1 MTTSSRYNSSIQP
14 NNNFRPENEIGR
26 RNEFSK
32 REVGFNHPD
41 TPSFLRLNDE
51 GDIEI
56 FAAPGIGMVISAV
69 GRSISLFADNIRIF
83 SKDDGFRWNNHYFN
97 YSAIDYSEPTLV
109 KIDYESI
116 HSAQNNAEVY
126 LRKLKEMEE
135 TQLNKSITIS
145 GEYGF
150 GTQNTPVA
158 SNSSSYISTEG
169 LSLEQVAFVE
179 SVAKEYPEE
188 YLKTVI
194 DYLKQNYT
202 ISQAKEKANE
212 KHNA

>member
-1 MTTSSRYNSSIQP
+1 MSSSVYDSGSQRDNS
-14 NNNFRPENEIGR
+14 FKPENEISR

-41 TPSFLRLNDE
+41 TPSFLRLTDD

-56 FAAPGIGMVISAV
+56 FAAPGVGIVISAT
-69 GRSISLFADNIRIF
+69 GRSISLFADNIRLF
-83 SKDDGFRWNNHYFN
+83 SKDDSLRWNNHYFN

-109 KIDYESI
+109 KIDYQSI
-116 HSAQNNAEVY
+116 HSAQNNAQYY
-126 LRKLKEMEE
+126 LKKLKEMEDLE
-135 TQLNKSITIS
+135 SNKTITIT

-150 GTQNTPVA
+150 SSQKPPV
-158 SNSSSYISTEG
+158 NSSGSSLISTEG
-169 LSLEQVAFVE
+169 LNLEQLSFVE
-179 SVAKEYPEE
+179 SIAKEYPEDYLRTIIE
-188 YLKTVI
+188 YLKQ
-194 DYLKQNYT
+194 DYT